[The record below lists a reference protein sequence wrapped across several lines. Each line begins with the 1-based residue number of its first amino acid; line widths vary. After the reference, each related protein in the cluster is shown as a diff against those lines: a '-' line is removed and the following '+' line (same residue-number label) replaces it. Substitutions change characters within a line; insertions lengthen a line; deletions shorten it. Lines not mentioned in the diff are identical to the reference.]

1 MPGPSGMRA
10 TRSRGPA
17 RYRAPHAREL
27 RHEGQHVGPG
37 GGAVVEPALEQ
48 LDVEQGD
55 AQVVGRPSSQPGD
68 QIVAAPGDQSVDGV
82 QRQACVHAL
91 AQAQSLCGVVGE
103 RRLPLQAVGLQT
115 RRGEALESAATEP
128 TAGRRGMPARG
139 AAYPGD
145 RRGGAETKD
154 PCDVVLV
161 FASHGRREVGT
172 SRGSTS
178 VGV

>member
-1 MPGPSGMRA
+1 VTA
-10 TRSRGPA
+10 TVRS
-17 RYRAPHAREL
+17 
-27 RHEGQHVGPG
+27 VGPV
-37 GGAVVEPALEQ
+37 APEPSVIAMDLVADRRRRALEQ

-115 RRGEALESAATEP
+115 RRGEASGSAATE
-128 TAGRRGMPARG
+128 GMPARG
-139 AAYPGD
+139 AAIPGTVAVGLK
-145 RRGGAETKD
+145 RRIRAT
-154 PCDVVLV
+154 
-161 FASHGRREVGT
+161 
-172 SRGSTS
+172 
-178 VGV
+178 